1 MIAFDLRL
9 IVHSTR
15 WLAPVLIALIW
26 TSFTVANPGTALSN
40 VSSSFMMLVAVT
52 CWITV
57 AIGNIDDDGHRELLA
72 AAAGSPAHL
81 HRRRAISAFVGSN
94 VIALVVTAA
103 GFARGISPARSTGQA
118 QIVAGCVLG
127 QLAATAVGVGIGTL
141 LHRPVVRN
149 VGVTVLVATG
159 TLVGLILLPPVQHV
173 LRQLNDDRTGGL
185 IVFTLV
191 ALAATTAAVVVAGA
205 LADRCN

>member
-9 IVHSTR
+9 VVRSTR
-15 WLAPVLIALIW
+15 WLGPLLIALVW

-40 VSSSFMMLVAVT
+40 ASSSFTVLVAVT

-57 AIGNIDDDGHRELLA
+57 AIGNIDDDGHREILA

-81 HRRRAISAFVGSN
+81 QRRRAVSAFVGAN

-103 GFARGISPARSTGQA
+103 GFARGISPARSTSQA
-118 QIVAGCVLG
+118 QIVAGCVLL
-127 QLAATAVGVGIGTL
+127 QLAATAIGVGIGTL

-149 VGVTVLVATG
+149 VGVTLLVATG
-159 TLVGLILLPPVQHV
+159 ALVVLILLPPVQHV

-185 IVFTLV
+185 IVLTLV
-191 ALAATTAAVVVAGA
+191 ALAASAASVGVAGA
-205 LADRCN
+205 LADRRN